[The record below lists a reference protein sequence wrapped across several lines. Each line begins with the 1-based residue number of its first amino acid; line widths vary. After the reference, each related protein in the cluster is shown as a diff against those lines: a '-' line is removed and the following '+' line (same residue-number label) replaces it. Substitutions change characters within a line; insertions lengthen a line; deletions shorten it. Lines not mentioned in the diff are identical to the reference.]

1 MNTNC
6 ICLEYIHDNGPCPIH
21 GQPPTV
27 DEEKELHINLA
38 PRVLKAFN
46 DEQLLKMT
54 ARRNGVGIEINPQNG
69 DKP

>member
-27 DEEKELHINLA
+27 DEEKELHINPHLQKCV
-38 PRVLKAFN
+38 REGRTHIF
-46 DEQLLKMT
+46 EE
-54 ARRNGVGIEINPQNG
+54 GEH
-69 DKP
+69 